1 MNDLRSIPAYLMR
14 GGTSKGLI
22 FHKKDLPDN
31 RNVLSEYLLK
41 IMGSPDVRQI
51 NGLGGGTSV
60 TSKVCIISKSLEK
73 DVDIDYFFAQ
83 VEVDRNHVD
92 YAPTCGNMLSAL
104 GPFAIEEGLVETS
117 NKITKVNV
125 KSINTNALITLD
137 VPTPD
142 RKLKYSGDFKIDG
155 VPGTGSQIL
164 MNFKNLE
171 GKTTGNLFPTGNT
184 IDTFD
189 GINVTCFDLATSMM
203 ICDAREFNILGNEN
217 SKELN
222 NNKKLLDRIEQIRL
236 LAGIKMGMGDVGGK
250 VLPKVSLLSKS
261 INKNSIISR
270 YFTPYSCHETHAV
283 TGTCCV
289 ASSCLIPGTI
299 GFNLLKK
306 NEGLDLKSEI
316 IKIEHPMGTIDCTIL
331 LNSNFKSN
339 LILKKDLI
347 KSCGIYRTS
356 RILMKGQ
363 VYF

>member
-22 FHKKDLPDN
+22 FHKKDLPSD
-31 RNVLSEYLLK
+31 RNILTEYLLK

-117 NKITKVNV
+117 DEITKVNV

-184 IDTFD
+184 TDTFD

-203 ICDAREFNILGNEN
+203 ICDAKEFNILGNEN

-236 LAGIKMGMGDVGGK
+236 LAGKKMGMGDVRGK

-299 GFNLLKK
+299 GFRLFNKKESSNFNL
-306 NEGLDLKSEI
+306 EI
-316 IKIEHPMGTIDCTIL
+316 IKIDHPMGTIDCAIK
-331 LNSNFKSN
+331 LNSNFKKN
-339 LILKKDLI
+339 LVSKKDLI
-347 KSCGIYRTS
+347 TSCGIYRTS

>member
-22 FHKKDLPDN
+22 FHKKDLPSD
-31 RNVLSEYLLK
+31 RNLLTEYLLK

-117 NKITKVNV
+117 NEITKVNV

-142 RKLKYSGDFKIDG
+142 GKLRYSGNFKIDG

-184 IDTFD
+184 TDTFD

-203 ICDAREFNILGNEN
+203 ICDAKEFNILGNEN

-236 LAGIKMGMGDVGGK
+236 LAGKKMGMGDVNGK
-250 VLPKVSLLSKS
+250 VLPKVSLLSNS
-261 INKNSIISR
+261 TNKNSIISR

-289 ASSCLIPGTI
+289 ASSCLIPGTV
-299 GFNLLKK
+299 GFRLLNKK
-306 NEGLDLKSEI
+306 DSLNFNSEI
-316 IKIEHPMGTIDCTIL
+316 IKIEHPMGSIDCIIV
-331 LNSNFKSN
+331 LNSNFKNN
-339 LILKKDLI
+339 LVSQKDLI
-347 KSCGIYRTS
+347 NSCGIYRTS
-356 RILMKGQ
+356 RILMKGK

>member
-22 FHKKDLPDN
+22 FHKKDLPSD
-31 RNVLSEYLLK
+31 RNLLTEYLLK

-83 VEVDRNHVD
+83 VEVDRNYVD

-117 NKITKVNV
+117 NEITKVNV

-137 VPTPD
+137 VPTPHG
-142 RKLKYSGDFKIDG
+142 KLKYSGNFKIDG

-171 GKTTGNLFPTGNT
+171 GKSTGNLFPTGNT

-189 GINVTCFDLATSMM
+189 GINVTCFDLATTMI
-203 ICDAREFNILGNEN
+203 ICDAKEFNILGNEN

-236 LAGIKMGMGDVGGK
+236 LAGKKMEMGDVNGK

-261 INKNSIISR
+261 INKNSIVSR

-299 GFNLLKK
+299 GFNLLKNNK
-306 NEGLDLKSEI
+306 DLDLKSEI
-316 IKIEHPMGTIDCTIL
+316 IKIEHPVGTIDCTIV
-331 LNSNFKSN
+331 LNPNFKNN
-339 LILKKDLI
+339 LISKKDLI

-356 RILMKGQ
+356 RI
-363 VYF
+363 

>member
-22 FHKKDLPDN
+22 FHKKDLPSD
-31 RNVLSEYLLK
+31 RNVLTEYLLK

-117 NKITKVNV
+117 DEITKVNV

-184 IDTFD
+184 TDTFD

-203 ICDAREFNILGNEN
+203 ICDAKEFNILGNEN

-222 NNKKLLDRIEQIRL
+222 NNKKLLDKIETIRL
-236 LAGIKMGMGDVGGK
+236 LAGKKMGMGDVKGK

-261 INKNSIISR
+261 INENSIVSR

-289 ASSCLIPGTI
+289 ASSCLIPGTV
-299 GFNLLKK
+299 GFRLLNTK
-306 NEGLDLKSEI
+306 NSLNFNKEN
-316 IKIEHPMGTIDCTIL
+316 IKIEHPMGSIDCIIV
-331 LNSNFKSN
+331 LNSNFKNN
-339 LILKKDLI
+339 LVLKKDLV

>member
-1 MNDLRSIPAYLMR
+1 MNDLTSIPAYLMR

-22 FHKKDLPDN
+22 FHKKDLPSN
-31 RNVLSEYLLK
+31 RNLLTENLLK

-117 NKITKVNV
+117 NEITKVNV
-125 KSINTNALITLD
+125 KSVNTNALITLD

-142 RKLKYSGDFKIDG
+142 GKLKYSGDFKIDG

-171 GKTTGNLFPTGNT
+171 GKTTGKLFPTGNT
-184 IDTFD
+184 TDNVD
-189 GINVTCFDLATSMM
+189 GINVTCFDLATSM
-203 ICDAREFNILGNEN
+203 IVCNAKDFNILGNE
-217 SKELN
+217 SSMELN
-222 NNKKLLDRIEQIRL
+222 NNNQLLDRLEQVRL
-236 LAGIKMGMGDVGGK
+236 LAGKKMGMGDVNGK

-306 NEGLDLKSEI
+306 EDGIDLNSEI
-316 IKIEHPMGTIDCTIL
+316 IKIEHPMGTIDCTIV
-331 LNSNFKSN
+331 LNSNFKNN
-339 LILKKDLI
+339 LISKKNLI
-347 KSCGIYRTS
+347 NSCGIYRTS

>member
-14 GGTSKGLI
+14 GGTSKGLV
-22 FHKKDLPDN
+22 FHKKDLPND
-31 RNVLSEYLLK
+31 RNLLTENLLK
-41 IMGSPDVRQI
+41 IMGSPDIRQI
-51 NGLGGGTSV
+51 NGIGGGTSV

-73 DVDIDYFFAQ
+73 NVDIDYFFAQ
-83 VEVDRNHVD
+83 VEVDRKHVD

-104 GPFAIEEGLVETS
+104 GPFAIEEGLVKTCNE
-117 NKITKVNV
+117 ITQVNV
-125 KSINTNALITLD
+125 KSINTDALITLD

-142 RKLKYSGDFKIDG
+142 GKLKYSGDFKIYG

-236 LAGIKMGMGDVGGK
+236 IAGMKMGMGDVRGK

-261 INKNSIISR
+261 VNKNSIVSR

-289 ASSCLIPGTI
+289 ASSCLIPGTV
-299 GFNLLKK
+299 GFRFLNKTESLTL
-306 NEGLDLKSEI
+306 NSEI
-316 IKIEHPMGTIDCTIL
+316 IKIDHPMGTIDCEIV
-331 LNSNFKSN
+331 LNSNFKKN
-339 LILKKDLI
+339 LDSKKDLI
-347 KSCGIYRTS
+347 ISCGIYRTS

>member
-1 MNDLRSIPAYLMR
+1 MNDLTSIPAYLMR

-22 FHKKDLPDN
+22 FHKKDLPSN
-31 RNVLSEYLLK
+31 RNLLTENLLK
-41 IMGSPDVRQI
+41 IMGSPDLRQI

-73 DVDIDYFFAQ
+73 DVHIDYFFAQ

-117 NKITKVNV
+117 NEITKVNV

-184 IDTFD
+184 TDTFD

-203 ICDAREFNILGNEN
+203 ICDAKEFNILGNEN

-222 NNKKLLDRIEQIRL
+222 NNKKLLNKIEKIRL
-236 LAGIKMGMGDVGGK
+236 LAGKKMGMGDVKGK

-261 INKNSIISR
+261 INENSIVSR

-289 ASSCLIPGTI
+289 ASSCLIPGTV
-299 GFNLLKK
+299 GFRLLTKK
-306 NEGLDLKSEI
+306 NSLNFNSEI
-316 IKIEHPMGTIDCTIL
+316 IKIEHPMGSIDCIIA
-331 LNSNFKSN
+331 LNSNFKNN
-339 LILKKDLI
+339 LVSKKDLV

-363 VYF
+363 VYL

>member
-14 GGTSKGLI
+14 GGTSKGLV
-22 FHKKDLPDN
+22 FHKKDLPND
-31 RNVLSEYLLK
+31 RNLLSEYLLK
-41 IMGSPDVRQI
+41 IMGSPDIRQI
-51 NGLGGGTSV
+51 NGIGGGTSV

-73 DVDIDYFFAQ
+73 NVDIDYFFAQ
-83 VEVDRNHVD
+83 VEVNRKHVD

-104 GPFAIEEGLVETS
+104 GPFAIEEGLVETH
-117 NKITKVNV
+117 NEITQVNV
-125 KSINTNALITLD
+125 KSINTDALITLN

-142 RKLKYSGDFKIDG
+142 GKLKYSGDFKIDG

-171 GKTTGNLFPTGNT
+171 GKITGNLFPTGN
-184 IDTFD
+184 IVDTFY
-189 GINVTCFDLATSMM
+189 GVKVTCFDLATSMI
-203 ICDAREFNILGNEN
+203 ICDAKDFNIIGNES

-222 NNKKLLDRIEQIRL
+222 HNKQLFDKIEKIRL
-236 LAGIKMGMGDVGGK
+236 LAGKKMGMGDIKGK

-261 INKNSIISR
+261 VNNNSIVSR

-289 ASSCLIPGTI
+289 ASSCLIPGTV
-299 GFNLLKK
+299 GFRLLNKK
-306 NEGLDLKSEI
+306 DSLNCNTET
-316 IKIEHPMGTIDCTIL
+316 IKIEHPMGFIDCIIV
-331 LNSNFKSN
+331 LNANFKNN
-339 LILKKDLI
+339 LVSKKDLI

>member
-1 MNDLRSIPAYLMR
+1 MNDLTSIPAYLMR

-22 FHKKDLPDN
+22 FHKKDLPSD
-31 RNVLSEYLLK
+31 RNLLTENLLK

-117 NKITKVNV
+117 DEITKVNV

-184 IDTFD
+184 TDTFD
-189 GINVTCFDLATSMM
+189 GINVTCFDLGTSMI
-203 ICDAREFNILGNEN
+203 ICDAKEFNILGNEN

-222 NNKKLLDRIEQIRL
+222 GNNKLLARIEQIRL
-236 LAGIKMGMGDVGGK
+236 LAGKKMGMGDVNGK

-261 INKNSIISR
+261 INENSIVSR

-306 NEGLDLKSEI
+306 NKSLDIKSEI
-316 IKIEHPMGTIDCTIL
+316 IKIEHPMGTIDCSII
-331 LNSNFKSN
+331 LNSNFKNN
-339 LILKKDLI
+339 LISKKNLI
-347 KSCGIYRTS
+347 NSCGVYITS

>member
-22 FHKKDLPDN
+22 FHKKDLPND
-31 RNVLSEYLLK
+31 RNVLTEYLLK

-104 GPFAIEEGLVETS
+104 GPFAIEEGLVEAS
-117 NKITKVNV
+117 DQVTKVNV

-137 VPTPD
+137 VPTPG

-184 IDTFD
+184 TDNFD

-203 ICDAREFNILGNEN
+203 ICDAKEFNILGNEN

-222 NNKKLLDRIEQIRL
+222 NNKKLLDKIEKIRL
-236 LAGIKMGMGDVGGK
+236 LAGKKMGMGDVKGK

-261 INKNSIISR
+261 VNNNSIVSR

-289 ASSCLIPGTI
+289 ASSCLIPGSV
-299 GFNLLKK
+299 GFKLLNKK
-306 NEGLDLKSEI
+306 DSLNCNTET
-316 IKIEHPMGTIDCTIL
+316 IKIEHPMGSIDCIIV
-331 LNSNFKSN
+331 LNSNFKNN
-339 LILKKDLI
+339 LVSKKDLV

>member
-22 FHKKDLPDN
+22 FHKKDLPND
-31 RNVLSEYLLK
+31 RNVLTEYLLK

-83 VEVDRNHVD
+83 VEVERNHVD

-117 NKITKVNV
+117 DEITKVNV

-184 IDTFD
+184 TDTFD
-189 GINVTCFDLATSMM
+189 GINVTCFDLAASMM
-203 ICDAREFNILGNEN
+203 ICDAKEFNILGNEN
-217 SKELN
+217 SKQLN
-222 NNKKLLDRIEQIRL
+222 NNKKLLDKIEKIRL
-236 LAGIKMGMGDVGGK
+236 LAGKKMGMGDVKGK

-261 INKNSIISR
+261 INENSIVSR

-306 NEGLDLKSEI
+306 NESSDLKSEI
-316 IKIEHPMGTIDCTIL
+316 IKIEHPMGTIDCSII
-331 LNSNFKSN
+331 LNSNFKNN
-339 LILKKDLI
+339 LISKKNLI
-347 KSCGIYRTS
+347 NSCGIYRTS

>member
-22 FHKKDLPDN
+22 FHKKDLPND
-31 RNVLSEYLLK
+31 RNLLTEYLLK

-51 NGLGGGTSV
+51 NGIGGGTSV

-73 DVDIDYFFAQ
+73 NIDIDYFFAQ
-83 VEVDRNHVD
+83 VEVDRKHVD

-104 GPFAIEEGLVETS
+104 GPFAIEEGLVETR
-117 NKITKVNV
+117 KEITQVNV
-125 KSINTNALITLD
+125 KSINTGALITLD

-142 RKLKYSGDFKIDG
+142 GKLKYSGDFKIDG

-164 MNFKNLE
+164 MNFNNLE
-171 GKTTGNLFPTGNT
+171 GIITGNLFPTGN
-184 IDTFD
+184 IVDAFD
-189 GINVTCFDLATSMM
+189 GVKVTCFDLATSMI
-203 ICDAREFNILGNEN
+203 ICDAKDFNIIGNES

-222 NNKKLLDRIEQIRL
+222 HNKQLFDKIEKIRL
-236 LAGIKMGMGDVGGK
+236 LAGKKMGMGDVKGK

-261 INKNSIISR
+261 VNNNSIVSR

-289 ASSCLIPGTI
+289 GSSCLIPGTV
-299 GFNLLKK
+299 GFRLLNKK
-306 NEGLDLKSEI
+306 DSLNFNTET
-316 IKIEHPMGTIDCTIL
+316 IKIEHPMGSIDCIIV
-331 LNSNFKSN
+331 LNSNFKNN
-339 LILKKDLI
+339 LVSKKDLI

>member
-14 GGTSKGLI
+14 GGTSKGLV
-22 FHKKDLPDN
+22 FHKKDLPNDKN
-31 RNVLSEYLLK
+31 LLTEYLLK
-41 IMGSPDVRQI
+41 IMGSPDIRQI
-51 NGLGGGTSV
+51 NGIGGGTSV

-73 DVDIDYFFAQ
+73 NVDIDYFFAQ
-83 VEVDRNHVD
+83 VEVDRKHVD

-104 GPFAIEEGLVETS
+104 GPFAIEEGLVETR
-117 NKITKVNV
+117 NEITQVNV
-125 KSINTNALITLD
+125 KSINTDALITLD

-142 RKLKYSGDFKIDG
+142 GKLKYSGDFKIDG

-164 MNFKNLE
+164 MNFNNLE
-171 GKTTGNLFPTGNT
+171 GKITGNLFPTGNT
-184 IDTFD
+184 VDTFD
-189 GINVTCFDLATSMM
+189 GVKVTCFDLSTCMI
-203 ICDAREFNILGNEN
+203 ICDAKDFNIIGNES

-222 NNKKLLDRIEQIRL
+222 NNKQLLDRIEQIRL
-236 LAGIKMGMGDVGGK
+236 LAGKKMGMGNIKGK

-261 INKNSIISR
+261 INENSIVSR

-299 GFNLLKK
+299 GFDLLKK
-306 NEGLDLKSEI
+306 IEGLDLKSRI
-316 IKIEHPMGTIDCTIL
+316 IKIEHPMGTINCEIV
-331 LNSNFKSN
+331 LNSNFKNN
-339 LILKKDLI
+339 LISKKDLI

>member
-22 FHKKDLPDN
+22 FHKKDLPSD
-31 RNVLSEYLLK
+31 RNLLTEYLLK

-117 NKITKVNV
+117 NEITKVNV

-137 VPTPD
+137 VLTPN

-184 IDTFD
+184 TDTFD

-203 ICDAREFNILGNEN
+203 ICDAKDFNIIGNEDP
-217 SKELN
+217 KELN

-236 LAGIKMGMGDVGGK
+236 IAGKKMGMGDVREK

-261 INKNSIISR
+261 VNTNSIISR

-306 NEGLDLKSEI
+306 DTGLDLKSEI
-316 IKIEHPMGTIDCTIL
+316 VKIEHPMGTIDCSII
-331 LNSNFKSN
+331 LNSNFKNN
-339 LILKKDLI
+339 LISKKNLI

>member
-22 FHKKDLPDN
+22 FHKKDLPSD
-31 RNVLSEYLLK
+31 RNVLTEYLLK
-41 IMGSPDVRQI
+41 IMGSPDLRQI

-117 NKITKVNV
+117 NEITKVNV

-171 GKTTGNLFPTGNT
+171 GKITGNLFPTGNT
-184 IDTFD
+184 TDTFD

-203 ICDAREFNILGNEN
+203 ICDAKEFNILGNEN

-261 INKNSIISR
+261 INKNSIVSR

-306 NEGLDLKSEI
+306 NESLDLKSEI
-316 IKIEHPMGTIDCTIL
+316 IKIEHPMGTIDCSII
-331 LNSNFKSN
+331 LNSNFKNN
-339 LILKKDLI
+339 LISKKNLI
-347 KSCGIYRTS
+347 NSCGVYRTS

>member
-14 GGTSKGLI
+14 GGTSKGLV
-22 FHKKDLPDN
+22 FHKKDLPND
-31 RNVLSEYLLK
+31 RNLLTEYLLK
-41 IMGSPDVRQI
+41 IMGSPDIRQI
-51 NGLGGGTSV
+51 NGIGGGTSV

-73 DVDIDYFFAQ
+73 NVDIDYFFAQ
-83 VEVDRNHVD
+83 VEVDRKHVD

-104 GPFAIEEGLVETS
+104 GPFAIEEGLVETR
-117 NKITKVNV
+117 NEITQVNV
-125 KSINTNALITLD
+125 KSINTDALISLD

-142 RKLKYSGDFKIDG
+142 GKLKYSGDFKIDG

-164 MNFKNLE
+164 MNFHNLE
-171 GKTTGNLFPTGNT
+171 GKITGNLFPTSN
-184 IDTFD
+184 IVDTFD
-189 GINVTCFDLATSMM
+189 GVKVTCFDLATSMI
-203 ICDAREFNILGNEN
+203 ICDAKDFNISGNES

-222 NNKKLLDRIEQIRL
+222 HNKQLFNKIEKIRF
-236 LAGIKMGMGDVGGK
+236 LAGKKMGMGDVRGK

-261 INKNSIISR
+261 VNENSIISR

-289 ASSCLIPGTI
+289 ASSCLIPGTV
-299 GFNLLKK
+299 GFRLLNKK
-306 NEGLDLKSEI
+306 DSLNFNTEI
-316 IKIEHPMGTIDCTIL
+316 IKIEHPMGSIECIIV
-331 LNSNFKSN
+331 LNSNFKNN
-339 LILKKDLI
+339 LVSKKDLV